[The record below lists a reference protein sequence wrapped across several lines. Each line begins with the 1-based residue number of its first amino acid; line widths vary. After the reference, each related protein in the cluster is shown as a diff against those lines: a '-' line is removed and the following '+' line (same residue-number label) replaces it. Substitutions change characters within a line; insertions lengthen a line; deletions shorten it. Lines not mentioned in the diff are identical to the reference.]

1 MRLERWR
8 YSVPLRLR
16 GLFRR
21 GRLETDLT
29 DEFRDHLERDIE
41 ARVAQGVPIDQAR
54 RQAVHAM
61 AGFEQRKEECRD
73 VSSVRI
79 VDEVL
84 ADLRYARRTLGRSP
98 GFTAVAVLTLALG
111 IGATT
116 ALFSVTY
123 GVLLRPLPWP
133 DPDGL
138 VRLTETRQGRSGRVP
153 GTISNAAYLAWSDRP
168 GTIEA
173 IGGYTRGVR
182 MTLAQVASGLSRKP
196 LDQAA
201 TDASAER
208 IVVMP
213 ITPSLLTVLKA
224 SPLLGRLFTAD
235 EGAPDQAGAIILGFG
250 LWQQRF
256 GARHDIIGQTIQLD
270 EKPYTVVGVM
280 PAGFVFPTPDT
291 RLGSARHYAGWR
303 SKRRRAG
310 HDFPGDGAAQTRDD
324 AGAGVGRGYC
334 PRAQCSPDGRRAG
347 DSTLRRRRPYR
358 RLCGTGCRCANGRCA
373 SGAHHLTGRR
383 QLAFGDG
390 QRERREHATRTGQ
403 HARSRDGRAVCNR
416 RRGGAVV
423 PSASD

>member
-1 MRLERWR
+1 
-8 YSVPLRLR
+8 LRLR
-16 GLFRR
+16 GLFCR
-21 GRLETDLT
+21 GRLENDLT

-41 ARVAQGVPIDQAR
+41 ARVAQGVPIHQAR
-54 RQAVHAM
+54 REAVQAM

-73 VSSVRI
+73 VSTVRI

-153 GTISNAAYLAWSDRP
+153 GTISNAAYLAWSERA

-173 IGGYTRGVR
+173 IGGHPRVVRMILASNER

-196 LDQAA
+196 LGRAA

-235 EGAPDQAGAIILGFG
+235 EGAQGQAGVIILGFG

-256 GARHDIIGQTIQLD
+256 GARQDIIGQTIQLD

-280 PAGFVFPTPDT
+280 PAGFVFPTPD
-291 RLGSARHYAGWR
+291 ARAWVPHL
-303 SKRRRAG
+303 SKLLYGIRPR
-310 HDFPGDGAAQTRDD
+310 DVLVYVAAASVVALTAAIASVVPAR
-324 AGAGVGRGYC
+324 
-334 PRAQCSPDGRRAG
+334 
-347 DSTLRRRRPYR
+347 
-358 RLCGTGCRCANGRCA
+358 RCAKA
-373 SGAHHLTGRR
+373 DPWSVL
-383 QLAFGDG
+383 
-390 QRERREHATRTGQ
+390 
-403 HARSRDGRAVCNR
+403 RA
-416 RRGGAVV
+416 
-423 PSASD
+423 

>member
-41 ARVAQGVPIDQAR
+41 ARVAQGAPIDRAR
-54 RQAVHAM
+54 REAVQAM

-79 VDEVL
+79 VDELL
-84 ADLRYARRTLGRSP
+84 ADFRYARRTLGRSP

-133 DPDGL
+133 DPDRL

-153 GTISNAAYLAWSDRP
+153 GTISNAAYLAWSNRP

-182 MTLAQVASGLSRKP
+182 TTLAQVASGLSRKP
-196 LDQAA
+196 LDQTP

-235 EGAPDQAGAIILGFG
+235 EGAPGQAGAIIVGFG

-256 GARHDIIGQTIQLD
+256 GARQDIIGQTIQLD

-280 PAGFVFPTPDT
+280 PAAFVFPTAD
-291 RLGSARHYAGWR
+291 ARAWV
-303 SKRRRAG
+303 
-310 HDFPGDGAAQTRDD
+310 PL
-324 AGAGVGRGYC
+324 
-334 PRAQCSPDGRRAG
+334 P
-347 DSTLRRRRPYR
+347 LRRLAVRAASCGAWFSRRW
-358 RLCGTGCRCANGRCA
+358 
-373 SGAHHLTGRR
+373 
-383 QLAFGDG
+383 
-390 QRERREHATRTGQ
+390 
-403 HARSRDGRAVCNR
+403 
-416 RRGGAVV
+416 RGSNQV
-423 PSASD
+423 